1 VLKTGRISRGYLG
14 VLMQELTPEIAR
26 QLGLPDARGA
36 VVLGVLPDSP
46 AARAGLRE
54 RDVIR
59 TFQGRVVTDIYLLRE
74 LLAQTDL
81 NTKVELGIVREG
93 REMKVVAEI
102 AEAPPPPK

>member
-1 VLKTGRISRGYLG
+1 
-14 VLMQELTPEIAR
+14 MQELTPEIAR

>member
-1 VLKTGRISRGYLG
+1 MLKTGRIVRGYLG
-14 VLMQELTPEIAR
+14 VMMQGLTPEIAR

-36 VVLGVLPDSP
+36 VVLGVLPGSP

-59 TFQGRVVTDIYLLRE
+59 SFNGRAIIDVYVLRE
-74 LLAQTDL
+74 LLAETDL

-93 REMKVVAEI
+93 RAMTVVAEVV
-102 AEAPPPPK
+102 EAPAPPK

>member
-1 VLKTGRISRGYLG
+1 
-14 VLMQELTPEIAR
+14 
-26 QLGLPDARGA
+26 
-36 VVLGVLPDSP
+36 
-46 AARAGLRE
+46 
-54 RDVIR
+54 
-59 TFQGRVVTDIYLLRE
+59 VVTDIYLLRE